1 MTLTERVAAHL
12 PFLRRYS
19 RAITGSQTSGD
30 AFVVATLEALI
41 ADLSIFPE
49 ASSDRV
55 ALYKLFVRILKSAQV
70 DVPQAISP
78 FAWEKK
84 AVANLSAVPT
94 QARHAFLL
102 VSVEGFSF
110 SEAAEI
116 LAVGIEDVK
125 RLIDEATQEISRQI
139 TTEIMIIED
148 EPLIALDIEHIVLD
162 LGHSVSGIA
171 RTHSE
176 ALDLYRR
183 SNPGMILA
191 DIHLADGSSGIDA
204 INDILKVASVPV
216 IFITAFPER
225 LLTGERAEPTFLVTK
240 PYNPDMLKALISQ
253 ALFFNEGDKAYQAM
267 SA

>member
-41 ADLSIFPE
+41 ADLSIFPA

-55 ALYKLFVRILKSAQV
+55 ALYKLFARILKSAHVEVPVV
-70 DVPQAISP
+70 DSP
-78 FAWEKK
+78 VAWEKR
-84 AVANLSAVPT
+84 AVANLASVPT

-102 VSVEGFSF
+102 VSVEGFSIA
-110 SEAAEI
+110 ETAEI
-116 LAVGIEDVK
+116 LAVPVEEVK
-125 RLIDEATQEISRQI
+125 HLIDDATKEIARQI
-139 TTEIMIIED
+139 STEVMIIED
-148 EPLIALDIEHIVLD
+148 EPLIALDIEQIVLD
-162 LGHSVSGIA
+162 LGHTVGGIA

-176 ALDLYRR
+176 ALTLYRKT
-183 SNPGMILA
+183 SPGMILA

-204 INDILKVASVPV
+204 INDILKVASIPV

-253 ALFFNEGDKAYQAM
+253 ALFFNDASKADQAM

>member
-1 MTLTERVAAHL
+1 MTLTERVATHL

-30 AFVVATLEALI
+30 AFVAATLEALI
-41 ADLSIFPE
+41 ADLSVFPT

-55 ALYKLFVRILKSAQV
+55 ALYKLFARILRSASV
-70 DVPQAISP
+70 EVPQIVSP
-78 FAWEKK
+78 FAWEKR
-84 AVANLSAVPT
+84 AMSNLSSVPT

-102 VSVEGFSF
+102 LSVEGFSMA
-110 SEAAEI
+110 ETAEI
-116 LAVGIEDVK
+116 LSVSVDDVK
-125 RLIDEATQEISRQI
+125 RLIDEATKEIARHIS
-139 TTEIMIIED
+139 TEIMIIED
-148 EPLIALDIEHIVLD
+148 EPLIALDIEQIVLD
-162 LGHSVSGIA
+162 LGHTVSGVA

-176 ALDLYRR
+176 AVDLYRET
-183 SNPGMILA
+183 NPGMILA

-204 INDILKVASVPV
+204 INDILKVASIPV

-253 ALFFNEGDKAYQAM
+253 AVFFNESAKTYQAL

>member
-55 ALYKLFVRILKSAQV
+55 AIYKLFVRILKSAQV
-70 DVPQAISP
+70 DVPHAVSP

-116 LAVGIEDVK
+116 LTVSIEDVK

-139 TTEIMIIED
+139 STEIMIIED

-171 RTHSE
+171 RTHAE

-253 ALFFNEGDKAYQAM
+253 ALFFNDGDKAYQAL